1 MMAVYDLEEQEQIDE
16 IKAWWKQYGNALLLL
31 VVVAALTVAAV
42 LGWRAYNDRQ
52 GLEAGEL
59 YVQLQAAVS
68 SSENKKVQD
77 IGATMIER
85 YPRSGYAQFAALAV
99 GRAAFETGS
108 LAEARTSLKWVV
120 EHAKDDGTRD
130 LARLRLA
137 TVALDEK
144 KYDEALA
151 TLQAAPV
158 EAMAA
163 LFADLKGD
171 ILAVQEKTAEARSAY
186 QLALDKTE
194 AKSGYRNV
202 IQGKLDSLGTAK

>member
-16 IKAWWKQYGNALLLL
+16 IKAWWRRYGNALLLL
-31 VVVAALTVAAV
+31 VIVAALTVAAV
-42 LGWRAYNDRQ
+42 FGWRTYNDRQ

-68 SSENKKVQD
+68 SNENKKVQD
-77 IGATMIER
+77 ISATMIDR
-85 YPRSGYAQFAALAV
+85 YPRSGYTQFAALAA

-108 LAEARTSLKWVV
+108 LADARTSLKWVV

-151 TLQAAPV
+151 ALQAAPV

-171 ILAVQEKTAEARSAY
+171 ILAVQEKTTEAHSAY